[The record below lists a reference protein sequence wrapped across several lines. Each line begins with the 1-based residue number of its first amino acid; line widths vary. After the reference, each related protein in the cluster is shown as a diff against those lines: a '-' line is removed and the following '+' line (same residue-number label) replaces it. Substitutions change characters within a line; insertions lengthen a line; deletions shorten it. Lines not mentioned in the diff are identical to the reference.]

1 MQFCI
6 ELPDDLGKE
15 LSKQPDI
22 QLFIQNTIEK
32 ILLEKKQNSQAQL
45 VVDIVNDLP
54 EFPSFADKDPLE
66 IQRAMRDE
74 WD

>member
-32 ILLEKKQNSQAQL
+32 ILLEKKQNSQL
-45 VVDIVNDLP
+45 VIDVIKDLP

>member
-32 ILLEKKQNSQAQL
+32 ILLEKKQNSQL
-45 VVDIVNDLP
+45 IVDVVKDLP

-74 WD
+74 WG

>member
-22 QLFIQNTIEK
+22 QLLIQNTIEK
-32 ILLEKKQNSQAQL
+32 ILLEKQQNSQL
-45 VVDIVNDLP
+45 VVDVVKDLP
-54 EFPSFADKDPLE
+54 EFPSFTGKTPLE
-66 IQRAMRDE
+66 IQRQMRDE